1 MSFITRKKEMKEREL
16 RQKRKNKWV
25 QQIIATACVQ
35 ADIVDAW
42 PMTRYFCVASQ
53 RFNFKHLQVINFW
66 INWL

>member
-35 ADIVDAW
+35 ADIVDA
-42 PMTRYFCVASQ
+42 
-53 RFNFKHLQVINFW
+53 
-66 INWL
+66 